1 MGFLEGKA
9 YQLGRLTNAYV
20 CLDGSGPAEAD
31 GACDATEVLQR
42 MNGVGYYRLDLSE
55 APFNSSD
62 TPRAVIDPTFMNET
76 HDATECLDGI
86 TAKPVYARL
95 RCGETVC
102 STMTDVHAKAM
113 VAGMSS
119 LEASERI
126 SKGLL
131 GLVDHVASIP
141 TIDGT
146 AGPDDADAEGY
157 ALVALSMAMYAFEA
171 WEMVASYLL
180 LGVTARNL
188 ASSGGN
194 FISFPDAVLRMA
206 NASHVLA
213 AIASSVRSYVLSN
226 LVLREGVPVEAS
238 QAFFRIAPNFGEA
251 VEEAAATLGLGLDFN
266 AELIVASDAVVNLMT
281 VMSSK
286 VWDSLTAPDALM
298 FYIPDGLA
306 EEEVAELKK
315 EQAKDQQLAS
325 FDQWF
330 DAEQWLSRGTTVL
343 FEVVARNTY
352 GVVIGNMTAEEFVH
366 STDVI
371 ALGELV
377 ESTPVTSDDDSLTV
391 GCMDTAASTYSL
403 AADLQRTSYCLYS
416 DVDWISALQAMN
428 WTEWLS
434 FLYQLIAFCWLT
446 TNVVAAGAFQIQAIF
461 LRQQYAVPPKQ
472 WPVVSVLVPC
482 YMPNEQ
488 NIIEE
493 TLDQIA
499 GQTEYEGE
507 LRLFVPYNS
516 PVDLPIQDQLGQ
528 LTSLHGRPF
537 RAHRVAGSA
546 SKAHNLTYA
555 LENMIG
561 DDCEV
566 VVIFDADH
574 HPRPD
579 TIRSLVSALHHQPA
593 ASCVQGAVLVERG
606 GYFVMRCILDGM
618 EWASWSFWG
627 PGMSLITG
635 TAYFGGGNAA
645 WRPAALRSL
654 GFDSSMLTEDID
666 VTIRAIALGHKFVF
680 LPWAQVGE
688 LCPPTITAF
697 VKQRFR
703 WSMGWEQVTGRRIES
718 VFSSTKL
725 SERAKWR
732 VNFWLIM
739 RYISICTACSSV
751 SLLVVNFAYWVGT
764 GNNMQL
770 APPLMVV
777 GELPHYLVYVF
788 MVGLLFCLFM
798 QREPWSRFLN
808 VLCFLPISTFYF
820 LFVFSMIVYSWFV
833 LACCQLKWVTTAR
846 SAKDA
851 EHAIKIPGSD
861 EKHPS

>member
-1 MGFLEGKA
+1 VGFLEGKA

-20 CLDGSGPAEAD
+20 CLDSSPAEAD
-31 GACDATEVLQR
+31 GAGCTDATEVLGR
-42 MNGVGYYRLDLSE
+42 LNGVGYFRLDLSE
-55 APFNSSD
+55 ALFNSSD
-62 TPRAVIDPTFMNET
+62 MRALIDPTFVNET
-76 HDATECLDGI
+76 DDAFEGVDAI
-86 TAKPVYARL
+86 TGKHFYARV

-102 STMTDVHAKAM
+102 STMTDVHARAM
-113 VAGMSS
+113 DTGMSS
-119 LEASERI
+119 VEASERI

-146 AGPDDADAEGY
+146 AGPEDADAEGY
-157 ALVALSMAMYAFEA
+157 ALVALSMAMYAFDA
-171 WEMVASYLL
+171 WETVASRLL
-180 LGVTARNL
+180 LGVTVRL
-188 ASSGGN
+188 HASSGGKPLSLPGA
-194 FISFPDAVLRMA
+194 ILHLP

-213 AIASSVRSYVLSN
+213 AVASSVRGYVLSN

-266 AELIVASDAVVNLMT
+266 AELIAASEAVVNLMT
-281 VMSSK
+281 VMSVK

-298 FYIPDGLA
+298 FYIPDGLS

-315 EQAKDQQLAS
+315 EQAKEQQLAS

-330 DAEQWLSRGTTVL
+330 EVEQWLARGTQL
-343 FEVVARNTY
+343 LEEVASSTY
-352 GVVIGNMTAEEFVH
+352 GVAIGNMTTEEFARSIDPHV
-366 STDVI
+366 
-371 ALGELV
+371 LNELV
-377 ESTPVTSDDDSLTV
+377 ESTPVTRDDDSLTV
-391 GCMDTAASTYSL
+391 GCMDTAASTYSF

-446 TNVVAAGAFQIQAIF
+446 TTVVAAGAFQIQAIF

-528 LTSLHGRPF
+528 LKSLHGRPF

-579 TIRSLVSALHHQPA
+579 TIRSLVAALHHQPA

-606 GYFVMRCILDGM
+606 GYFVLRCILDGM

-666 VTIRAIALGHKFVF
+666 VTIRAIALGHKFAF

-703 WSMGWEQVTGRRIES
+703 WTMGWEQVTGRRIES

-751 SLLVVNFAYWVGT
+751 SLLVVNFAYWIDT

-820 LFVFSMIVYSWFV
+820 IFVFSMIVYSWFV
-833 LACCQLKWVTTAR
+833 LACCQLKWVPTAR